1 MAQWSTTYNGLL
13 ASIQSYV
20 EDNTS
25 EFMSEAQGCINRAE
39 ERIIRDLDL
48 STFNR
53 VLDVGVSLGTQ
64 SVSKGFSDGSV
75 LSIFCSGAYG
85 GLELRSR
92 AFIQDAALGANGVPL
107 YYAEDETTLFLA
119 PVSDASYTLSITY
132 LLRPTPLSTSSQT
145 NWLTGNAADALLWAA
160 LIESEAFL
168 IAPERVQ
175 EFEANYAKSI
185 GPLRALWR
193 SNAQEAYEPM
203 APTPT
208 PQQTR

>member
-1 MAQWSTTYNGLL
+1 MAQWSTTYSSLL
-13 ASIQSYV
+13 ASMQSYV
-20 EDNTS
+20 EDTTT
-25 EFMSEAQGCINRAE
+25 EFANEAQGCINRAE

-48 STFNR
+48 NTFNR
-53 VLDVGVSLGTQ
+53 VIDVGIGLGTD

-75 LSIFCSGAYG
+75 QSIFCTGVYG

-92 AFIQDAALGANGVPL
+92 AFIQDMAMGDNAPPL
-107 YYAEDETTLFLA
+107 YYAEDDTTLYLA
-119 PVSDASYTLSITY
+119 PAPDASYTLAISY
-132 LLRPTPLSTSSQT
+132 VVRPTPLSDSSQT
-145 NWLTGNAADALLWAA
+145 NWITNNAADALLWAS

-175 EFEANYAKSI
+175 EFEANYAKTV

-193 SNAQEAYEPM
+193 SNAQTSYEPVS
-203 APTPT
+203 PTPV